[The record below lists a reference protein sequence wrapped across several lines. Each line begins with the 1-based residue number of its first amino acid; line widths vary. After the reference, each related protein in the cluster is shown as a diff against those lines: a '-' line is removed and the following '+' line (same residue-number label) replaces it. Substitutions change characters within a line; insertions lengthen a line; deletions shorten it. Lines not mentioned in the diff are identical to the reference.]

1 MPKKKTAATK
11 QKKLP
16 HIKPINNF
24 SLLMVLSVFQLLSGT
39 AAAGGTG
46 TFEVK
51 VLLCTLAL
59 IVLEWLYVSV
69 FYFAMHRRNFELEF
83 IAFFLSGVGITV
95 IGSIK
100 PDDAFKQ
107 LLMLIAGVIGFI
119 VLVFLM
125 GDVDLCMRLRL
136 PVAVAAILLL
146 IVNIAIAKVTHGARN
161 WITIFGVTFQPS
173 EFVKV
178 AFIFVGAATLEKI
191 QTSKNLYAFI
201 AFSLVC
207 VGALIVIKDFGTA
220 LIFFVTFLII
230 AFMNSGDIKTIF
242 LALASAAMGGFIV
255 IKYKSYVT
263 ARFSVYRHVWE
274 HYNDSGYQQTRV
286 LVGLASGG
294 LLGLG
299 IGAGT
304 TRGVW
309 ARTTDLIFG
318 VICEEWGFLFGLLL
332 VLSFV
337 AIAVSALVNSIAAR
351 STFYSIAAVAAAGL
365 LLFQTAL
372 NIFGIT
378 DVLPLTGVTLPFVSQ
393 GGSSMISCWAVLA
406 FIKASDVR
414 TYNYLGGV
422 RKK

>member
-1 MPKKKTAATK
+1 MPKKKTAAPK

-24 SLLMVLSVFQLLSGT
+24 ALLMVLSVFQLLSGT

-83 IAFFLSGVGITV
+83 IAFFLSGVGIAV

-119 VLVFLM
+119 VLVYLM

-201 AFSLVC
+201 AFSYL
-207 VGALIVIKDFGTA
+207 A
-220 LIFFVTFLII
+220 
-230 AFMNSGDIKTIF
+230 IKTT
-242 LALASAAMGGFIV
+242 M
-255 IKYKSYVT
+255 
-263 ARFSVYRHVWE
+263 
-274 HYNDSGYQQTRV
+274 
-286 LVGLASGG
+286 
-294 LLGLG
+294 LLG
-299 IGAGT
+299 GT
-304 TRGVW
+304 
-309 ARTTDLIFG
+309 
-318 VICEEWGFLFGLLL
+318 
-332 VLSFV
+332 
-337 AIAVSALVNSIAAR
+337 
-351 STFYSIAAVAAAGL
+351 
-365 LLFQTAL
+365 
-372 NIFGIT
+372 
-378 DVLPLTGVTLPFVSQ
+378 
-393 GGSSMISCWAVLA
+393 
-406 FIKASDVR
+406 
-414 TYNYLGGV
+414 
-422 RKK
+422 

>member
-24 SLLMVLSVFQLLSGT
+24 ALLMVLSVFQLLSGT

-46 TFEVK
+46 TLEVK

>member
-24 SLLMVLSVFQLLSGT
+24 ALLMVLSVFQLLSGT

-393 GGSSMISCWAVLA
+393 GGSSMISCWTVLA

>member
-24 SLLMVLSVFQLLSGT
+24 ALLMVLSVFQLLSGT

-337 AIAVSALVNSIAAR
+337 AIGKQHCRPLHFLLHRRRGGSGP
-351 STFYSIAAVAAAGL
+351 AAVPNGAEYLWHYRCAAAYRCDPALCEPGRFFHDL
-365 LLFQTAL
+365 LL
-372 NIFGIT
+372 
-378 DVLPLTGVTLPFVSQ
+378 
-393 GGSSMISCWAVLA
+393 GSAGL
-406 FIKASDVR
+406 
-414 TYNYLGGV
+414 Y
-422 RKK
+422 

>member
-1 MPKKKTAATK
+1 MPKKKTAAPK

-24 SLLMVLSVFQLLSGT
+24 ALLMVLSVFQLLSGT

-51 VLLCTLAL
+51 VLLCTLAQ

-83 IAFFLSGVGITV
+83 IAFFLSGVGIAV

-107 LLMLIAGVIGFI
+107 LLMLIAGVIAFI

>member
-16 HIKPINNF
+16 RIKPINNF
-24 SLLMVLSVFQLLSGT
+24 ALLMVLSVFQLLSGT

-161 WITIFGVTFQPS
+161 LITIFGVTFQPS
-173 EFVKV
+173 
-178 AFIFVGAATLEKI
+178 
-191 QTSKNLYAFI
+191 
-201 AFSLVC
+201 
-207 VGALIVIKDFGTA
+207 
-220 LIFFVTFLII
+220 
-230 AFMNSGDIKTIF
+230 
-242 LALASAAMGGFIV
+242 
-255 IKYKSYVT
+255 
-263 ARFSVYRHVWE
+263 
-274 HYNDSGYQQTRV
+274 
-286 LVGLASGG
+286 
-294 LLGLG
+294 
-299 IGAGT
+299 
-304 TRGVW
+304 
-309 ARTTDLIFG
+309 
-318 VICEEWGFLFGLLL
+318 
-332 VLSFV
+332 
-337 AIAVSALVNSIAAR
+337 
-351 STFYSIAAVAAAGL
+351 
-365 LLFQTAL
+365 
-372 NIFGIT
+372 
-378 DVLPLTGVTLPFVSQ
+378 
-393 GGSSMISCWAVLA
+393 
-406 FIKASDVR
+406 
-414 TYNYLGGV
+414 
-422 RKK
+422 

>member
-16 HIKPINNF
+16 RIKPINNF
-24 SLLMVLSVFQLLSGT
+24 ALLMVLSVFQLLSGT

-83 IAFFLSGVGITV
+83 IAFFLSGVGIAV

-201 AFSLVC
+201 AFF
-207 VGALIVIKDFGTA
+207 A
-220 LIFFVTFLII
+220 
-230 AFMNSGDIKTIF
+230 
-242 LALASAAMGGFIV
+242 
-255 IKYKSYVT
+255 
-263 ARFSVYRHVWE
+263 
-274 HYNDSGYQQTRV
+274 
-286 LVGLASGG
+286 
-294 LLGLG
+294 
-299 IGAGT
+299 
-304 TRGVW
+304 
-309 ARTTDLIFG
+309 
-318 VICEEWGFLFGLLL
+318 
-332 VLSFV
+332 
-337 AIAVSALVNSIAAR
+337 
-351 STFYSIAAVAAAGL
+351 
-365 LLFQTAL
+365 
-372 NIFGIT
+372 
-378 DVLPLTGVTLPFVSQ
+378 
-393 GGSSMISCWAVLA
+393 
-406 FIKASDVR
+406 
-414 TYNYLGGV
+414 GV
-422 RKK
+422 RGGADRH

>member
-16 HIKPINNF
+16 RIKPINNF
-24 SLLMVLSVFQLLSGT
+24 ALLMVLSVFQLLSGT

-318 VICEEWGFLFGLLL
+318 VICEEWGFLLGLLL

>member
-24 SLLMVLSVFQLLSGT
+24 ALLMVLSVFQLLSGT

-178 AFIFVGAATLEKI
+178 AFIFLGAATLEKI

>member
-16 HIKPINNF
+16 RIKPINNF
-24 SLLMVLSVFQLLSGT
+24 ALLMVLSVFQLLSGT

-286 LVGLASGG
+286 LGGLASGG

-318 VICEEWGFLFGLLL
+318 VICEEWGFLLGLLL

>member
-16 HIKPINNF
+16 RIKPINNF
-24 SLLMVLSVFQLLSGT
+24 ALLMVLSVFQLLSGT
-39 AAAGGTG
+39 AAASGTG

-83 IAFFLSGVGITV
+83 IAFFLSGVGIAV

-242 LALASAAMGGFIV
+242 LALASAAMGGVIV

>member
-1 MPKKKTAATK
+1 MPKKKTAAPK

-24 SLLMVLSVFQLLSGT
+24 ALLMALSVFQLLSGT

-83 IAFFLSGVGITV
+83 IAFFLSGVGIAV

-119 VLVFLM
+119 VLVYLM